1 MPSTKWTG
9 LAALMLIVGTLA
21 GCGGGGGGESVIPPT
36 EQATQPLQGLWQG
49 SYSPSQLPASAAVL
63 PDGRVWFV
71 MNDANNDVRLITGG
85 LGVQGSSFS
94 GGGKEF
100 VPGVTGVS
108 AATINATVTAKSQ
121 LQGSFNV
128 NGVTNSFSMT
138 YQPRY
143 EIPAVLSDVVGAW
156 MGALSNGAVSVTWD
170 ITASGAVTG
179 QSTTG
184 CSYGGQFQT
193 RSEAKAILEVA
204 VTESCAGTTKRLTGV
219 ASLNQTKSTLS
230 VTTTLADES
239 AAVLLLL
246 QR

>member
-1 MPSTKWTG
+1 MPSTKWTE
-9 LAALMLIVGTLA
+9 LAAIVLIVGTFT
-21 GCGGGGGGESVIPPT
+21 GCGGGGGGEPVIPPT

-100 VPGVTGVS
+100 VPGVTGVR
-108 AATINATVTAKSQ
+108 AATINATVTARSQ
-121 LQGSFNV
+121 LQGSFTI
-128 NGVTNSFSMT
+128 NGVSNLFSMT

-156 MGALSNGAVSVTWD
+156 TGALSNGAVSVTWN

-184 CSYGGQFQT
+184 CSYDGLLQT
-193 RSEAKAILEVA
+193 RSEAKAIFEVA

-219 ASLNQTKSTLS
+219 ATLNQTKSTLS